1 MRELFVLIAHL
12 LATLAKLTRPGGLGA
27 VAAESL
33 AVKHQLLIMKRAQRR
48 APNLTSWDRLL
59 LGVCALLVS
68 PKRLSKMAVI
78 LKPSTLLCFHHALVK
93 RKYRLLYSPRKRRR
107 PGPKGPSKELIGVV
121 IEMKRRN
128 PRFGCRKIAE
138 QISRAFAVEI
148 NKDIVRRILIQHY
161 RPVPGDDGPSWLTVI
176 GHAKDSLWSVDFF
189 RSESILLKSYWVMV
203 VMDVFTRRIIGFGV
217 AVANLDGTVICR
229 MFNRAIAKQTPP
241 RCLSSDHDPLFRF
254 HRWLANLRVLE
265 IDEIKAIPCTPRSHA
280 FVERLIGTVR
290 REYLDRTL
298 FWNQSDLERKLENY
312 KTYYNQHRC
321 HSGLA
326 GATPAQR
333 SGVPPPPMAKLE
345 SYSWRQ
351 TLPGLISD
359 PNSRMNWN
367 STQTRPFKASCRQTP
382 PT

>member
-1 MRELFVLIAHL
+1 
-12 LATLAKLTRPGGLGA
+12 
-27 VAAESL
+27 
-33 AVKHQLLIMKRAQRR
+33 
-48 APNLTSWDRLL
+48 
-59 LGVCALLVS
+59 
-68 PKRLSKMAVI
+68 MAVI

-93 RKYRLLYSPRKRRR
+93 RKYRRLYSPRKRRR

-138 QISRAFAVEI
+138 PISRAFAVEI
-148 NKDIVRRILIQHY
+148 NEDIVRRKLIQHY
-161 RPVPGDDGPSWLTVI
+161 RPVPGGDGPSWLTVI

-189 RSESILLKSYWVMV
+189 RSESIMLKSYWVMV

-265 IDEIKAIPCTPRSHA
+265 VDEIKAIPCTPRSHA

-290 REYLDRTL
+290 REYLDRIL

-312 KTYYNQHRC
+312 KAYYNQHRC

-333 SGVPPPPMAKLE
+333 SRVPLPPIAKLE

-351 TLPGLISD
+351 HCKGL
-359 PNSRMNWN
+359 
-367 STQTRPFKASCRQTP
+367 FQTP
-382 PT
+382 TAA